1 VTRIDARA
9 TLPALPRRVESDPRA
24 HDVRGLLA
32 QGAAPLWARAEIVV
46 PRLPRTPALDA
57 ALVRARDAGHLRR
70 GLEGAAAAL
79 DAQRRGLLPG
89 QDVRVSRLLVCAA
102 DGSERFYRTVERT
115 LRAHAPRVLGL
126 VLDADAGALGRLL
139 LDDPDATLRCVLV
152 EHKDAVADV
161 LLAVAGPAGG
171 VLRS

>member
-1 VTRIDARA
+1 VT
-9 TLPALPRRVESDPRA
+9 PPPLPRRVESDPRA
-24 HDVRGLLA
+24 DAVRRVLVA
-32 QGAAPLWARAEIVV
+32 GAAPLWTGGDVVV
-46 PRLPRTPALDA
+46 PRLARTPALDA
-57 ALVRARDAGHLRR
+57 ALLRARDAGRVRR
-70 GLEGAAAAL
+70 GLERATEAL

-126 VLDADAGALGRLL
+126 VLDADAATLGRLL
-139 LDDPDATLRCVLV
+139 LDDAGATLRCVLV

-161 LLAVAGPAGG
+161 LLAVAPPTGA